1 MNVNRRARVGLT
13 AIAGLA
19 CTCFLV
25 VFLGNMHFARPG
37 YRVTALFNY
46 VDSLKTSAPVLYGGG
61 VNIGEVDGMAIQD
74 GRVAVQLNIHK
85 DVQIPVGSEITIHT
99 VGILGEKYIQVGAG
113 DGSQGY
119 LAPGA
124 VVEGLDPGSLDRT
137 LQKVEALSD
146 YLEPLL
152 KNPKIIDGVSGIL
165 GNLDKASLDLNAMI
179 GEDRGDLRV
188 SVKNLRVMS
197 NNLLQDSEQVKPLVA
212 NADKILSDAN
222 TLKVQRS
229 LDNLDNAVGKADAMM
244 THIQD
249 QKGILGVLV
258 YDDETGQDL
267 RQLLGDLK
275 RHPWKLLW
283 KK

>member
-1 MNVNRRARVGLT
+1 MNLNRRVRVGLT

-19 CTCFLV
+19 CTCALV

-74 GRVAVQLNIHK
+74 GRVAVQLNIPK

-152 KNPKIIDGVSGIL
+152 KNPKIIDGVGGIL
-165 GNLDKASLDLNAMI
+165 GNLDKASLDLNSMI

-188 SVKNLRVMS
+188 SVRNLKDLS
-197 NNLLQDSEQVKPLVA
+197 GNLLQTSQQLKPVVA
-212 NADKILSDAN
+212 NAGKLLSDAN
-222 TLKVQRS
+222 TVKMQQTVDSLHSAAGKVDDI
-229 LDNLDNAVGKADAMM
+229 L
-244 THIQD
+244 THMQD
-249 QKGILGVLV
+249 KKGILGVLV
-258 YDDETGQDL
+258 YDDKTGADL
-267 RQLLGDLK
+267 RDLLGDLK

>member
-1 MNVNRRARVGLT
+1 MNLNRRVRVGLT

-19 CTCFLV
+19 CTCALV

-152 KNPKIIDGVSGIL
+152 KNPKIIDGVGGIL
-165 GNLDKASLDLNAMI
+165 GNLDKASLDLNSMI

-188 SVKNLRVMS
+188 SVRNLKDLS
-197 NNLLQDSEQVKPLVA
+197 GNLLQTSQQLKPVVA
-212 NADKILSDAN
+212 NAGKLLSDAN
-222 TLKVQRS
+222 TVKMQQTVDSLHSAAGKVDDI
-229 LDNLDNAVGKADAMM
+229 L
-244 THIQD
+244 THMQD
-249 QKGILGVLV
+249 KKGILGVLV
-258 YDDETGQDL
+258 YDDKTGADL
-267 RQLLGDLK
+267 RDLLGDLK

>member
-1 MNVNRRARVGLT
+1 MNLNRRVRVGLT

-19 CTCFLV
+19 CTCALV

-85 DVQIPVGSEITIHT
+85 DVQIPAGSEITIHT

-152 KNPKIIDGVSGIL
+152 KNPKIIDGVGGNL
-165 GNLDKASLDLNAMI
+165 GNLDKASLDLNSMI

-188 SVKNLRVMS
+188 SVRNLKDLS
-197 NNLLQDSEQVKPLVA
+197 GNLLQTSQQLKPVVA
-212 NADKILSDAN
+212 NAGKLLSDAN
-222 TLKVQRS
+222 TVKMQQTVDSLHSAAGKVDDI
-229 LDNLDNAVGKADAMM
+229 L
-244 THIQD
+244 THMQD
-249 QKGILGVLV
+249 KKGILGVLV
-258 YDDETGQDL
+258 YDDKTGADL
-267 RQLLGDLK
+267 RDLLGDLK

>member
-1 MNVNRRARVGLT
+1 MPLNRSARVGLT

-19 CTCFLV
+19 CTCALV

-46 VDSLKTSAPVLYGGG
+46 VDSLKVSAPVLYGGG
-61 VNIGEVDGMAIQD
+61 VAIGEVDGMAIQN

-152 KNPKIIDGVSGIL
+152 KNPKIIGGVSKVL
-165 GNLDKASLDLNAMI
+165 SNLDKASTDLNSMI

-188 SVKNLRVMS
+188 SVRNLKVLTGNLRQS
-197 NNLLQDSEQVKPLVA
+197 SEDIKPVVA
-212 NADKILSDAN
+212 NAGKLLSAAN
-222 TLKVQRS
+222 TLKVQQS
-229 LDNLDNAVGKADAMM
+229 LDRLDSAVGKVDAMM
-244 THIQD
+244 THLQD
-249 QKGILGVLV
+249 KKGILGVLI
-258 YDDETGQDL
+258 YDDQTGENL
-267 RQLLGDLK
+267 RELLSDLK